1 MEYARRSK
9 EREMALEIH
18 MKIEDVTGDSKGF
31 HFKGWCDV
39 ESMQWGMTSN
49 REKVLD
55 AEGAT
60 TSFNELSIEKPL
72 GIDSASI
79 RMLFAKGAV
88 IPTVDLKV
96 MPVATKRE
104 VQTKYLDIRLEDV
117 LIRSGFKEHI
127 SLLFD
132 RIKFEYSLDP
142 FRPTGE
148 ELPPAIEFSWNV
160 SSNDE
165 WTS

>member
-104 VQTKYLDIRLEDV
+104 VQTKYLDI
-117 LIRSGFKEHI
+117 

-160 SSNDE
+160 SSNDG
-165 WTS
+165 WTI

>member
-1 MEYARRSK
+1 
-9 EREMALEIH
+9 

-117 LIRSGFKEHI
+117 LIRSVVLNGNNQEKASKSI
-127 SLLFD
+127 SPCYLIESSLSTVLILFVLQEKNCLQLSNLAGIYLQTTSGRAD
-132 RIKFEYSLDP
+132 RV
-142 FRPTGE
+142 T
-148 ELPPAIEFSWNV
+148 
-160 SSNDE
+160 
-165 WTS
+165 